1 MTAKRERHVQVR
13 WIPTIL
19 TFATISMAVLGGIAP
34 LKQAQAQT
42 ATHSDDR
49 RLPTSQAE
57 MKMSFSPLVKQTAP
71 TVVNIYT
78 KKVVSERQRT
88 PFFNDPFFK
97 QFFGEQFGGAFGA
110 PRQRVERS
118 LGSGVIV
125 SGDGTI
131 VTNHHVIDGASEIR
145 VVLHDNREFDADLVG
160 SDERTDLAVLKLR
173 GVETALPAITFGD
186 SDAVEVGD
194 LVLAIGNP
202 FGVGQ
207 TVTSGIVSALA
218 RAGVTGQDYQS
229 FIQTDAAINP
239 GNSGGALIDIDGKLI
254 GVNSAIFT
262 KSGGSNGIGFAVPVN
277 MVKVVMRGLISGDLR
292 RPWVGASGQAVTAD
306 LASSLELD
314 RPHGVLISAVR
325 DGSPALRSGLQA
337 GDVVVAVNGLPV
349 DNPNELKFR
358 IATLELDSAANLTV
372 LRRGK
377 EIKLS
382 MPLEVA
388 PERPAREE
396 SVIDGNNPFSGTK
409 VSNMNPAL
417 ADELGVDT
425 LSEGVIILGVAR
437 DSLARRTRLQAGD
450 YIVEINGEKIDSVAR
465 LKEVVKAGERSR
477 DWKIAVK
484 RDGKVLT
491 GEFTL

>member
-1 MTAKRERHVQVR
+1 MQARLIATVMTGFMIV
-13 WIPTIL
+13 
-19 TFATISMAVLGGIAP
+19 SGAVFGPVGM
-34 LKQAQAQT
+34 AQAQ
-42 ATHSDDR
+42 DR
-49 RLPTSQAE
+49 HLPTSDAE
-57 MKMSFSPLVKQTAP
+57 IKMSFSPLVKQTAP

-78 KKVVSERQRT
+78 KKVVTAQQRT

-97 QFFGEQFGGAFGA
+97 QFFGERFGGAFGA

-125 SGDGTI
+125 SSDGTI

-145 VVLHDNREFDADLVG
+145 VVLHDNREFDAELIG
-160 SDERTDLAVLKLR
+160 SDERTDLAVLRLR
-173 GVETALPAITFGD
+173 DVKDELPAISLGD

-292 RPWVGASGQAVTAD
+292 RPWLGAAGQSVTGD
-306 LASSLELD
+306 LAASLDLD
-314 RPHGVLISAVR
+314 RPHGVLINEVR
-325 DGSPALRSGLQA
+325 KGSPADRGGLKV
-337 GDVVVAVNGLPV
+337 GDVVIAVNDLPV

-358 IATLELDSAANLTV
+358 IATLEMDNDGILSV
-372 LRRGK
+372 LRKGQ
-377 EIKLS
+377 EISLK

-388 PERPAREE
+388 PELPARDE
-396 SVIDGNNPFSGTK
+396 SVIKGKNPFSGAK
-409 VSNMNPAL
+409 VANVNPAL
-417 ADELGVDT
+417 ADEIGIDT
-425 LSEGVIILGVAR
+425 LSEGVIVLGVLR
-437 DSLARRTRLQAGD
+437 DSMALRARIKPGD
-450 YIVEINGEKIDSVAR
+450 YIVEVNGAPIDTVAR
-465 LKEVVKAGERSR
+465 LKEVLTAGERGQE
-477 DWKIAVK
+477 WKIAVK

-491 GEFTL
+491 AQFTL